1 MRTVPKET
9 SGVRFSLIV
18 FGLALA
24 SPAFGQR
31 PAPAVT
37 PQASSQGPAA
47 APAAPAGPALASYVA
62 VSVNGGTLPSTD
74 QVTDPH
80 GTRFLVEFDELVIA
94 IRAQGQFRASLRYR
108 QSLAEKGTI
117 LKREPI
123 QSMTVY
129 GRYVAQG
136 NTLRFIPDPKRGG
149 KGIEILDG
157 TFAAGRID
165 VPFWYR
171 NGQVSRKAQVVLRR
185 DPSRF

>member
-1 MRTVPKET
+1 MVRNET
-9 SGVRFSLIV
+9 TAVRFFLIV
-18 FGLALA
+18 LGLASASLA
-24 SPAFGQR
+24 YGQR
-31 PAPAVT
+31 SAPAAPVAASAP
-37 PQASSQGPAA
+37 PQAV

-62 VSVNGGTLPSTD
+62 VSVNGGKLPSTD

-80 GTRFLVEFDELVIA
+80 GTRFLVEFDELVLA
-94 IRAQGQFRASLRYR
+94 LRARNEFRASLRYR
-108 QSLAEKGTI
+108 QSLAEKGTAI
-117 LKREPI
+117 RREPI

>member
-1 MRTVPKET
+1 MRL
-9 SGVRFSLIV
+9 FLIV

-24 SPAFGQR
+24 SLVGGQKPVPA
-31 PAPAVT
+31 AT
-37 PQASSQGPAA
+37 PQVPPAA
-47 APAAPAGPALASYVA
+47 QVTPAGPALASYVA
-62 VSVNGGTLPSTD
+62 VSVNGGKLPSTD
-74 QVTDPH
+74 LVTDPH
-80 GTRFLVEFDELVIA
+80 GTRFLVEFDELVLA

-108 QSLAEKGTI
+108 QSLAEKGTAI
-117 LKREPI
+117 RREPI

>member
-1 MRTVPKET
+1 MRP
-9 SGVRFSLIV
+9 RICLIAIAASLH
-18 FGLALA
+18 AQ
-24 SPAFGQR
+24 GQTAR
-31 PAPAVT
+31 PAPSAT
-37 PQASSQGPAA
+37 PPAA
-47 APAAPAGPALASYVA
+47 KLATQAAPVAAGPAVASYVA
-62 VSVNGGTLPSTD
+62 ASVNGGKLPSTD

-129 GRYVAQG
+129 GRFIAQG

-171 NGQVSRKAQVVLRR
+171 NGQVSRRAQVVLRR

>member
-1 MRTVPKET
+1 MRI
-9 SGVRFSLIV
+9 FLMV
-18 FGLALA
+18 FGLAWA
-24 SPAFGQR
+24 SLAFGQ
-31 PAPAVT
+31 
-37 PQASSQGPAA
+37 QSSPAA
-47 APAAPAGPALASYVA
+47 NPRSQAAPAGPMLASYVA
-62 VSVNGGTLPSTD
+62 VSVNGGKLPSTD

-80 GTRFLVEFDELVIA
+80 GTRFLVEFDELVLA

-108 QSLAEKGTI
+108 QSLAEKGI
-117 LKREPI
+117 AIRREPI

-136 NTLRFIPDPKRGG
+136 NTLRFIPDQKRGG
-149 KGIEILDG
+149 KGIQILDG

-171 NGQVSRKAQVVLRR
+171 NGQVSRKAQVVLQR

>member
-1 MRTVPKET
+1 MHP
-9 SGVRFSLIV
+9 
-18 FGLALA
+18 LACLFA
-24 SPAFGQR
+24 IAAF
-31 PAPAVT
+31 VLT
-37 PQASSQGPAA
+37 PDLSAQATPSA
-47 APAAPAGPALASYVA
+47 AGPAVASYVA
-62 VSVNGGTLPSTD
+62 VSVNGGRLPSTD

-94 IRAQGQFRASLRYR
+94 IRARGEFRASLRYR
-108 QSLAEKGTI
+108 QTLAEKGTVI
-117 LKREPI
+117 QREPI

-157 TFAAGRID
+157 TFAPGRID

-171 NGQVSRKAQVVLRR
+171 NGQVSRRAQVVLRR
-185 DPSRF
+185 DPTRF